1 MLAFYELALR
11 GYFRWLPS
19 LFKIAFK
26 LHQKGILTIGTVVWL
41 ASSLPTDFLGGLG
54 VISGVAMHTTA
65 AIAGEAA
72 ILGNAPAGAATGL
85 VGDAA
90 KTVTQGIHLL
100 NPGGLNGAA
109 ALAGGATQA
118 VAGGLSI
125 VKNGQTAVAENIAH
139 IVSAEHAISSVP
151 LVPKIAKDA
160 IGATQAAATE
170 NAAKFANVLESVNP
184 LHVHLIPTASLNSQK
199 PHVSGEQ
206 NNSAS
211 ELVPDVARGPI
222 QTLVGDA
229 NAVPGAAAHPTANP
243 LAATGATQAA
253 ATENVAKVTHVLNS
267 VNPLHLNIG
276 TPAAQRNSV
285 GSLLQPKLPGLT

>member
-1 MLAFYELALR
+1 MGSDVIQVFIVPPMLAFYELALR

-26 LHQKGILTIGTVVWL
+26 LHQRGILTIGSVVWL
-41 ASSLPTDFLGGLG
+41 ASSLPADFLGGLG

-72 ILGNAPAGAATGL
+72 VLGNAVVGAATGL
-85 VGDAA
+85 VDDAA

-109 ALAGGATQA
+109 ALTGGATQA
-118 VAGGLSI
+118 VAGGLSV

-139 IVSAEHAISSVP
+139 IVSGEHAISSVP

-170 NAAKFANVLESVNP
+170 NDAKFANVLESVNP
-184 LHVHLIPTASLNSQK
+184 LHVNLIPTASLNSQ
-199 PHVSGEQ
+199 
-206 NNSAS
+206 
-211 ELVPDVARGPI
+211 ARITPSRI
-222 QTLVGDA
+222 Q
-229 NAVPGAAAHPTANP
+229 
-243 LAATGATQAA
+243 
-253 ATENVAKVTHVLNS
+253 
-267 VNPLHLNIG
+267 
-276 TPAAQRNSV
+276 
-285 GSLLQPKLPGLT
+285 